1 MAAEGVSN
9 RAIAQ
14 ALFVTLRTVETH
26 LSRTY
31 SKLGIRSRT
40 ELAHAFSTGD
50 RRRPDEARGDQLR
63 RALPERADLSAN
75 RLR

>member
-1 MAAEGVSN
+1 MAADGLGN

-31 SKLGIRSRT
+31 GKLGIRSRS
-40 ELAHAFSTGD
+40 ELARAFAAGD
-50 RRRPDEARGDQLR
+50 LTRSPAQ
-63 RALPERADLSAN
+63 
-75 RLR
+75 